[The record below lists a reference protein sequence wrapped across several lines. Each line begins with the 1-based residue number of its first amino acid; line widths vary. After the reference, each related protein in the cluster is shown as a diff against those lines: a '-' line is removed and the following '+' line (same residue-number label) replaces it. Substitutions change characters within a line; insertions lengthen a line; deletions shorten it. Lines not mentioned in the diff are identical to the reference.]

1 VAWGL
6 LQGDGS
12 EDYTSVLASS
22 SADGTIKLWQVET
35 GQCVKTLR
43 IDRPYEGMNITELT
57 GITDAQRTTLQALGA
72 IMESVN
78 SK

>member
-6 LQGDGS
+6 LQRDGS